1 MSSLSINTSLNALST
16 QRKTSQ
22 SSNEL
27 DDKLER
33 LASGLRIDAE
43 SDESSGLAISQEMTS
58 RIKGGAQAV
67 QNLQDGL
74 STLQTA
80 EEGTERIQENLRR
93 MRELSAQSADEST
106 GDEGRE
112 ALQDEVSDLTDEVDR
127 VAEET
132 EFNGRNLLNGDVS
145 AENGG
150 TEIQAGTGEDETIP
164 LNVEELTSESLGV
177 GDADVSTR
185 SAADETLEAV
195 NGALNQVATER
206 ADIGDAADR
215 LTDSIDSG
223 LIQRENEEAAR
234 SRIRDADLARETTER
249 AQSSIRTEAGTS
261 ALAQAN
267 NLEGSSALQLLG

>member
-1 MSSLSINTSLNALST
+1 MSSISINTSLNALST

-22 SSNEL
+22 SSSEL

-43 SDESSGLAISQEMTS
+43 SDEASGLAISQEMTS

-80 EEGTERIQENLRR
+80 EEGTERIQESLRR
-93 MRELSAQSADEST
+93 IRELSARSADEST

-112 ALQDEVSDLTDEVDR
+112 ALQDEVSDLTAEIDR
-127 VAEET
+127 VAGET

-150 TEIQAGTGEDETIP
+150 TEIQAGPGEDETIP
-164 LNVEELTSESLGV
+164 LNVEELSSQSLGI
-177 GDADVSTR
+177 GDADVSSR